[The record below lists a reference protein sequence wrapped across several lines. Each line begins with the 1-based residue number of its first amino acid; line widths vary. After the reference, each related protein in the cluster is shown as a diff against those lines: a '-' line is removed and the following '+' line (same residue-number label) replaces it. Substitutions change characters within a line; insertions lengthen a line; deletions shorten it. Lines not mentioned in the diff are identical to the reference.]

1 LELKN
6 ENENKNV
13 EKEYFEIKSNELN
26 NQIENMNKKLLN
38 DSTVTKID
46 NKIIEDNENLMLIS
60 KIEKLESEKMILNN
74 DILELKNE
82 NDCLHLKNYYSL

>member
-1 LELKN
+1 MIF
-6 ENENKNV
+6 V
-13 EKEYFEIKSNELN
+13 SFCF
-26 NQIENMNKKLLN
+26 KLLN

-82 NDCLHLKNYYSL
+82 NENKM